1 MVFTHFASVI
11 AIGKDAVAFAV
22 AILAFEARIANSW
35 CWAENPGWHFQTDGG
50 KRMQDIA
57 LVVFDMAGT
66 TIEDSGQVPEAFTT
80 VLRRHGIEV
89 SDDAVRAVRGA
100 SKRDAIRHFVSRHH
114 ATGVEALTEE
124 IFNDFRDYLSQLF
137 KAGGVKPV
145 AGAATIF
152 TWLRGRGIKIALTTG
167 FDRLTTD
174 LIIESVG
181 WRDGIADAVVCGDD
195 VALGRPAPFLIFRA
209 MEQTGVTSVHQ
220 VMCVGDTVLDLQAG
234 RNAGVRYVVG
244 VLSGAHKKA
253 QLETEAHTHLLT
265 SVAALSS
272 VQF

>member
-1 MVFTHFASVI
+1 
-11 AIGKDAVAFAV
+11 
-22 AILAFEARIANSW
+22 
-35 CWAENPGWHFQTDGG
+35 
-50 KRMQDIA
+50 MQDIA

-80 VLRRHGIEV
+80 VLRSHGIEI
-89 SDDAVRAVRGA
+89 SGDALRVVRGA

-114 ATGVEALTEE
+114 ATGVDDLTDKV
-124 IFNDFRDYLSQLF
+124 FNDFRDCLAQLF
-137 KAGGVKPV
+137 NAGGVKPI
-145 AGAATIF
+145 AGAAAIF

-174 LIIESVG
+174 LIIDAVG
-181 WRDGIADAVVCGDD
+181 WRSGIADAVVCGDD

-234 RNAGVRYVVG
+234 HNAGVRYVVG
-244 VLSGAHKKA
+244 VLSGAHGKE
-253 QLETEAHTHLLT
+253 QLETAPHTHLVA